1 MALSEGATMRYSDHI
16 CVRFQHAVEII
27 AKRWTALI
35 VKVLMESP
43 MRFNELA
50 ERLSVVSD
58 RVLSERLKELEQESI
73 VERRVSTEPPV
84 RVEYSLTE
92 KGRALS
98 PIIAAI
104 EDWSHD
110 WILLETPD
118 GEAAEHELSAAKVES

>member
-1 MALSEGATMRYSDHI
+1 MALSEGTTMRYSDHI

-35 VKVLMESP
+35 IRVLMDNP

-58 RVLSERLKELEQESI
+58 RVLSERLKELEQEKI
-73 VERRVSTEPPV
+73 VERRVSTEPPI
-84 RVEYSLTE
+84 RVEYSLTD

-98 PIIAAI
+98 PIIAEI
-104 EDWSHD
+104 EHWSHD
-110 WILLETPD
+110 WIVLDTDD
-118 GEAAEHELSAAKVES
+118 GELVEDKLPAAEPEG

>member
-1 MALSEGATMRYSDHI
+1 MALSEGTTMRYSDHI

-35 VKVLMESP
+35 IKVLMDSP

-50 ERLSVVSD
+50 EQLAVVSD
-58 RVLSERLKELEQESI
+58 RVLSERLKELEQEKI
-73 VERRVSTEPPV
+73 IERRVSTEPPI

-104 EDWSHD
+104 EHWSHD
-110 WILLETPD
+110 WILLETEQ
-118 GEAAEHELSAAKVES
+118 GEIANHELKVAQPEG

>member
-1 MALSEGATMRYSDHI
+1 MRYSDHI

-35 VKVLMESP
+35 IKVLMKSP

-50 ERLSVVSD
+50 EQLSVVSD
-58 RVLSERLKELEQESI
+58 RVLSERLKELEQEKI
-73 VERRVSTEPPV
+73 IERRVSTEPPI

-92 KGRALS
+92 KGLALS

-104 EDWSHD
+104 EHWSHE
-110 WILLETPD
+110 WIALETPEGAD
-118 GEAAEHELSAAKVES
+118 HELPVAETEG